1 MKGKNAGENNPNY
14 GKKFSEETKRKM
26 SEAKKNMSEETKLKI
41 SKAIKGERNGM
52 FGKTPWNKG
61 KTLSEETKLKIRET
75 SKGRNK
81 DRIWINNGVISKMLK
96 CDEEIPEG
104 FIRGRLK

>member
-52 FGKTPWNKG
+52 FGKRYKWV
-61 KTLSEETKLKIRET
+61 
-75 SKGRNK
+75 
-81 DRIWINNGVISKMLK
+81 NNGVVSKHIPL
-96 CDEEIPEG
+96 DDEIPEG
-104 FIRGRLK
+104 FIRGRLKK